1 MILKNNI
8 GKSNQFEKIDPET
21 TESNLISDKIEN
33 AYKDQIDEE
42 NLNETSVRRLSLF
55 DSISKSTQS
64 VTVDEKEKSEP
75 VISTNTNEQDND
87 VIDDLSPENEERLE
101 PEFSATDNESDE
113 DFNQETEEEL
123 LDIPTFLRRQ
133 AN

>member
-1 MILKNNI
+1 MMEIMKKTFLVQALLVLLKKAPPK
-8 GKSNQFEKIDPET
+8 GKRLLVIC
-21 TESNLISDKIEN
+21 
-33 AYKDQIDEE
+33 
-42 NLNETSVRRLSLF
+42 TSSRREV
-55 DSISKSTQS
+55 SK
-64 VTVDEKEKSEP
+64 
-75 VISTNTNEQDND
+75 DND